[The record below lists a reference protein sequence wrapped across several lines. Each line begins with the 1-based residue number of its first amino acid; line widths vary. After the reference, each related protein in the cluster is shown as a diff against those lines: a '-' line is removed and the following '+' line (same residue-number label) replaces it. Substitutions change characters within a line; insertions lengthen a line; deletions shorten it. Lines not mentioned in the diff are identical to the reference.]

1 MNRSFAQPVRFDPT
15 LERLEEDEAET
26 TAKLIETLRDIGEK
40 TLEDNGRASRSV
52 HAKSHG
58 LLLAELAVMDGLP
71 PALAQGLFSTPS
83 TYDVVMRLSTVPGD
97 LLDDSVSTPRGLA
110 IKVLGAPGDRLPG
123 SADAST
129 QDFVMVNGPV
139 FLKPDAKSFLCG
151 LRLLAKTTDRVPRL
165 KKALSAVLRGTEKT
179 IEAFGGESAS
189 IKALGGHPRT
199 NILGETFFTQVPIRY
214 GDYMAKL
221 SVAPVSAQLAAL
233 RDAPLDLN
241 GEPDGLRAAVVRHFA
256 TMGGEW
262 ELRAQLCTDLETM
275 PIEDASVEWP
285 EEVSPYIPVAR
296 ITARPQQAWA
306 EPRSSALDQRLS
318 FTPWHGILAH
328 QPLGSV
334 MRVRKAVY
342 DAMSRFRAEK
352 NGVSLTE
359 PRDLDDLAI

>member
-1 MNRSFAQPVRFDPT
+1 MNRSSAQPVRFDPT
-15 LERLEEDEAET
+15 LERPEQDEAET

-40 TLEDNGRASRSV
+40 TLEDNGHASRSV

-58 LLLAELAVMDGLP
+58 LLFAQLTVLDGLP
-71 PALAQGLFSTPS
+71 PALAQGLFSMPS
-83 TYDVVMRLSTVPGD
+83 TYEAVMRLSTVPGD

-110 IKVLGAPGDRLPG
+110 IKVLGVAGERLPG

-139 FLKPDAKSFLCG
+139 FLKPDAKSFLGG
-151 LRLLAKTTDRVPRL
+151 LRLLAKTTDRAPRL

-179 IEAFGGESAS
+179 IEALGGESAS
-189 IKALGGHPRT
+189 IKAMGGHPLT
-199 NILGETFFTQVPIRY
+199 HILGETFFTQVPIRY

-221 SVAPVSAQLAAL
+221 SLAPVSAELVAL
-233 RDAPLDLN
+233 RDAPLDL
-241 GEPDGLRAAVVRHFA
+241 GDEPDGLRDAVVRHFA

-262 ELRAQLCTDLETM
+262 ELRVQLCTDLETM

-285 EEVSPYIPVAR
+285 EDVSPYIAVAR
-296 ITARPQQAWA
+296 IIARPQQAWV

-342 DAMSRFRAEK
+342 ETMSRFRAEK
-352 NGVSLTE
+352 NGVSLIE
-359 PRDLDDLAI
+359 PRSLDELAM